1 MKQHSKQKRI
11 MVLGST
17 GSIGGSTLDVIR
29 RNSGMFSVA
38 ALSCHHNTQSLLA
51 QIREFKPEAVC
62 ATDPAAALPAGL
74 DGCRLYKGSE
84 GLLSMIRE
92 TGADMVVH
100 GISGTQGLLPSFAS
114 IQSGKGLALANKET
128 VVMAGGLLF
137 KLALKHQ
144 TVIIPVDSEHSA
156 LFHLLRKEAADNIKE
171 IVLTASGGAL
181 RDLPPNR
188 FADVTIEDVLKH
200 PNWKMG
206 AKITVDSAT
215 MANKALEV
223 IEAHHFFNI
232 EISKIKVVIHPQSF
246 VHSLIKTIEGSFYAQ
261 ISKPDMRLPI
271 QNALTY
277 PELCAADY
285 GSLDLDDCRMTFKA
299 VDPRRYPM
307 LALGYRA
314 AGAGGA
320 YPIAYNA
327 ANEAAVRAFLASK
340 IRFTD
345 IAYITEK
352 ILALD
357 WGNLVNSVDEIL
369 HVNEVALNK
378 ATALI
383 ERRTR
388 E

>member
-1 MKQHSKQKRI
+1 MKRHSVKKRI

-29 RNSGMFSVA
+29 RNRGMFSVA
-38 ALSCHHNTQSLLA
+38 ALSCHQNTRSLFA
-51 QIREFKPEAVC
+51 QIGEFGPGAVCVTDPEA
-62 ATDPAAALPAGL
+62 DLPGRAGAYK
-74 DGCRLYKGSE
+74 LYRGAV

-92 TGADMVVH
+92 TDADMVVH
-100 GISGTQGLLPSFAS
+100 GICGAQGLLPSFTA
-114 IQSGKGLALANKET
+114 IQSGKDLALANKET
-128 VVMAGGLLF
+128 VVMAGSLLF
-137 KLALKHQ
+137 KLAGERK
-144 TVIIPVDSEHSA
+144 TAVIPVDSEHSA
-156 LFHLLRKEAADNIKE
+156 LFHLLRAHPAAHIRE
-171 IVLTASGGAL
+171 IILTASGGAL
-181 RDLPPNR
+181 RDLTLDR
-188 FADVTIEDVLKH
+188 LADVTIEDVLKH
-200 PNWKMG
+200 PNWNMG

-232 EISKIKVVIHPQSF
+232 EVSNIKVVIHPQSF

-261 ISKPDMRLPI
+261 ISKPDMRVPI

-285 GSLDLDDCRMTFKA
+285 GSLDLDNCHMTFTA
-299 VDPRRYPM
+299 VDPRKYPM
-307 LALGYRA
+307 LTLGYQV

-320 YPIAYNA
+320 YPVAYNA
-327 ANEAAVRAFLASK
+327 ANEIAVRAFLDSR

-369 HVNEVALNK
+369 HVNDVASKK

-383 ERRTR
+383 ERRNR